1 MYCALNSSINLCFSL
16 VWFQVWTWYPR
27 SNQLLTTSFA
37 EFPPN
42 LITLPNAAANSMV
55 RCGRYAEYST
65 YRANTP
71 KRIGRNC
78 LSIWLK
84 RNACSF
90 GSICLIFQSQIH
102 QLFISL
108 VWVWLT
114 GMLVRVYTRY
124 LHRRTNEIVFASRG
138 LNIVIES
145 YILSGAIEWQRA
157 QKSLLKPWWNKKLL
171 ISRVPGPTRLLDR
184 CGESERIL
192 WYLGGYSK
200 KKPCITSYN
209 VLSLCPLPENWN
221 DTSVRPVRA
230 KTKPTWPNNTGNRV
244 FLMAKLHK
252 FIHYEIISG
261 NGTHF
266 RSIPV

>member
-1 MYCALNSSINLCFSL
+1 MYCALNSSTNLCFSL

-55 RCGRYAEYST
+55 RYGRYAKYST

-90 GSICLIFQSQIH
+90 GSICLIFHSQIH

-114 GMLVRVYTRY
+114 GMLVRVYTTY
-124 LHRRTNEIVFASRG
+124 LFTSTNERNRIHFPWFEHRNRIIHFVRCNRVATRPEVTIKTMMEQKAAYQCSRTINEAAGSVRWIGKDFAVFG
-138 LNIVIES
+138 
-145 YILSGAIEWQRA
+145 
-157 QKSLLKPWWNKKLL
+157 
-171 ISRVPGPTRLLDR
+171 
-184 CGESERIL
+184 RIL
-192 WYLGGYSK
+192 EKKTLYYL
-200 KKPCITSYN
+200 
-209 VLSLCPLPENWN
+209 V
-221 DTSVRPVRA
+221 
-230 KTKPTWPNNTGNRV
+230 
-244 FLMAKLHK
+244 
-252 FIHYEIISG
+252 
-261 NGTHF
+261 
-266 RSIPV
+266 